1 MKEHVLRLALEKR
14 GLEQAEIEHLL
25 DTYQVNP
32 SCLNLFQLPGE
43 FTLMDGQLILRSV
56 LEPTVVC
63 LCGSTRFSEAFR
75 EANLQETLAG
85 KIVLSIG
92 CDFKSDSAL
101 GFTESDKAR
110 MDRLHLRKI
119 DLADEVLILNVGGYV
134 GISTAR
140 EILYSI
146 RKYKTLRF
154 LEPLHATLP
163 NRYACLPGETCTCE
177 FGPCQEIA
185 TWWHHDGG
193 WGTFYCEKHVASVL
207 LTNKEEVAVWR

>member
-119 DLADEVLILNVGGYV
+119 DLADEVLVLNVGGYV

-154 LEPLHATLP
+154 LEPSQTALP
-163 NRYACLPGETCTCE
+163 HPYGYLPDEVSFCDFGRCLNV
-177 FGPCQEIA
+177 A
-185 TWWHHDGG
+185 TWWHESEKPEA
-193 WGTFYCEKHVASVL
+193 FYCDEHILSVL
-207 LTNKEEVAVWR
+207 LTNKKEVAA